1 MDQFFRKQYYID
13 FDKIID
19 KCKTT
24 GISEDKD
31 DKGDERVPLEINV
44 FKYEMIK
51 MCLDRVVN
59 DFQEQEDDILKGFKN
74 DDLSF
79 QIAINSLIKSEIL
92 KEYIEDDE

>member
-1 MDQFFRKQYYID
+1 
-13 FDKIID
+13 
-19 KCKTT
+19 
-24 GISEDKD
+24 
-31 DKGDERVPLEINV
+31 
-44 FKYEMIK
+44 MIK